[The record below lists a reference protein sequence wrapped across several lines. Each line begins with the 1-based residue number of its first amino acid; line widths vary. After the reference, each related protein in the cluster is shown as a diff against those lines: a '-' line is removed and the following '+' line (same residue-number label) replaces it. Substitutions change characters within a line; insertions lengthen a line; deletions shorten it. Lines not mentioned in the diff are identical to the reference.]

1 MSGRP
6 GSPTKLK
13 GLVSQRNIC
22 FATRPTGDR
31 ASDGRPRGSKY
42 VRTGLALYSVPTN
55 RLVTQLS
62 RSADTFAG
70 AVRTMRKFPGQPAC
84 PTRLSGRPE
93 SLTNRSG
100 QPANYLYCHA
110 ATTGRKTSSNG
121 TRTLFRQTFWSSS
134 FPDQPTRLRK
144 RFRGCEIFLVS
155 QRFGSDCL
163 VDQGLW

>member
-13 GLVSQRNIC
+13 GLVSQRNIH

-31 ASDGRPRGSKY
+31 ASDGRPRVSKY
-42 VRTGLALYSVPTN
+42 VRTGLALCPDKPFGHPAFPTSRHICRSGSDTVKLSWAASV
-55 RLVTQLS
+55 S
-62 RSADTFAG
+62 
-70 AVRTMRKFPGQPAC
+70 
-84 PTRLSGRPE
+84 TRLSGRPG
-93 SLTNRSG
+93 SLTKRSG
-100 QPANYLYCHA
+100 QPANYLHCRA
-110 ATTGRKTSSNG
+110 ATTWRKPISNS

-155 QRFGSDCL
+155 QRFRSDCL